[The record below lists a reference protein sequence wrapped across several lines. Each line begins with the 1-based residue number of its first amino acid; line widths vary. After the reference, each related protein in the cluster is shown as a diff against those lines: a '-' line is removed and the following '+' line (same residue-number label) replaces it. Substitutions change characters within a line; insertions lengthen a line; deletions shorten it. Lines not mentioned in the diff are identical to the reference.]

1 MTQTANIDLSA
12 TVFEG
17 VEISLY
23 DLARACMAEGK
34 TSISDRTFRR
44 CLITGPAVMLVLD
57 NVQFNN
63 TNFGQPG
70 SDTRAIVL
78 RPASPNQVVGA
89 IPVTHCTFDGCEFL
103 GLGFTGPDLFL
114 DRLLALEIKA

>member
-1 MTQTANIDLSA
+1 MLLPAPTDLTA

-34 TSISDRTFRR
+34 TSISDRTFRN

-63 TNFGQPG
+63 TAFSSQG
-70 SDTRAIVL
+70 SDIRAIVL
-78 RPASPNQVVGA
+78 RPASPNQVVGV
-89 IPVTHCTFDGCEFL
+89 IPVTHCTFDGCQFL
-103 GLGFTGPDLFL
+103 GLGFTGADLFL
-114 DRLLALEIKA
+114 DQLLKLETK

>member
-1 MTQTANIDLSA
+1 
-12 TVFEG
+12 VFES

-44 CLITGPAVMLVLD
+44 CLVTGPAVMLVLD

-70 SDTRAIVL
+70 ERHPRH
-78 RPASPNQVVGA
+78 RPAPGQPQPGGRRHPRHSLHLRRLRVPG
-89 IPVTHCTFDGCEFL
+89 P
-103 GLGFTGPDLFL
+103 GLHRPDLFL
-114 DRLLALEIKA
+114 DQLLKLEIKA

>member
-1 MTQTANIDLSA
+1 MTGAAQIDLMA
-12 TVFEG
+12 NVFEG

-34 TSISDRTFRR
+34 TTISDRTFRN
-44 CLITGPAVMLVLD
+44 CVIVGPAVVLVLD

-70 SDTRAIVL
+70 SDVRAIVL
-78 RPASPNQVVGA
+78 RPASPTQVVGA
-89 IPVTHCTFDGCEFL
+89 IPVTHCTFDGCRFL

-114 DRLLALEIKA
+114 DQLLALEIKA

>member
-1 MTQTANIDLSA
+1 MDAAAHIDLTA

-34 TSISDRTFRR
+34 TSISDRTFRK
-44 CLITGPAVMLVLD
+44 CLITGPAVVLVLD
-57 NVQFNN
+57 NVEFKN
-63 TNFGQPG
+63 TNFGSHG
-70 SDTRAIVL
+70 SDIRAIVL

-89 IPVTHCTFDGCEFL
+89 IPVTHCTFDGCQFL
-103 GLGFTGPDLFL
+103 GLGFTGSDLFL
-114 DRLLALEIKA
+114 DQLLKLETKA